1 PTPSISSL
9 RLLRRLLTPSS
20 SSSSSYV
27 CTFVSYRGSKLLLAL
42 SKQRLIYRSLISN
55 YVKTGLINKALQL
68 FDEMSHSDCRVFSI
82 DYNRIIGVLIC
93 HSRFELVELYYDAM
107 IPKGLVD
114 IALRVLECMAEKGRE
129 PDVVSYTTVI
139 SGLMRV
145 RQVDQAVEMWR
156 SMIGK
161 GIRPDAK
168 ACRALVL
175 GLCGVGKTD
184 LAYELTVGVM
194 KVDFSTSVYNALI
207 NGFCK
212 AGRLDKAQAI
222 MSFMRKNGCPP
233 ELLMLDEAER
243 LMKVME
249 RNGMEL
255 DSYSYNQIIKGF
267 CKANLVEK
275 AYALMV
281 RKMEVKGVV
290 DVVSY
295 NTIIRAL
302 CKGSRVKRAYE
313 LFEEMGIKAFLREG
327 NSSLAKT
334 LLDKMTEM
342 GLVPDRVLY
351 TTTIDYMCK
360 IGRISMAH
368 TIFCDMIEHKI
379 TPDVVSYN
387 AIISGFCKASKVS
400 EAMNLFEQ
408 MQVEGLY
415 PDEVTYKLIIGGLV
429 HENKL
434 SLACTVWEQMMDKGF
449 TLDRDISEALI
460 NAINSEDSAS
470 KSNGKEHGKLKW
482 LKRRVSFRLGGNGD
496 GCRILE
502 FVTSHDKHKPPPNK
516 HQV

>member
-1 PTPSISSL
+1 MDRIGAVPDMW
-9 RLLRRLLTPSS
+9 
-20 SSSSSYV
+20 
-27 CTFVSYRGSKLLLAL
+27 A
-42 SKQRLIYRSLISN
+42 
-55 YVKTGLINKALQL
+55 
-68 FDEMSHSDCRVFSI
+68 
-82 DYNRIIGVLIC
+82 YNMYLNVLC
-93 HSRFELVELYYDAM
+93 SES
-107 IPKGLVD
+107 LVD

-222 MSFMRKNGCPP
+222 MSFMRKNGCHP

-290 DVVSY
+290 DVV
-295 NTIIRAL
+295 
-302 CKGSRVKRAYE
+302 
-313 LFEEMGIKAFLREG
+313 
-327 NSSLAKT
+327 
-334 LLDKMTEM
+334 
-342 GLVPDRVLY
+342 
-351 TTTIDYMCK
+351 
-360 IGRISMAH
+360 
-368 TIFCDMIEHKI
+368 
-379 TPDVVSYN
+379 
-387 AIISGFCKASKVS
+387 SGFCKASKVS

-470 KSNGKEHGKLKW
+470 KSNGKGSFLLVFLEMVKEESILQTWRKW
-482 LKRRVSFRLGGNGD
+482 
-496 GCRILE
+496 
-502 FVTSHDKHKPPPNK
+502 
-516 HQV
+516 